1 METLVEDIM
10 NLHASSPTFRQVFQ
24 SQQTTQL
31 FVDGYKGFVSKVAEA
46 QDVNDWTRRVL
57 DKTNHLGLALALDST
72 ITGSQ
77 KREVRSTSIN
87 KHYHLNVV
95 QILDTLQSAHKV
107 LNPRAENLGIDPS
120 IAIDARSVRQ
130 RFASARF
137 SIQVGERTITK
148 TMVRMA
154 DWRKSIQDSER
165 KRLRKTVLDL

>member
-1 METLVEDIM
+1 M

-31 FVDGYKGFVSKVAEA
+31 FVDAYKAFVSKVAEA
-46 QDVNDWTRRVL
+46 QTVNEWTRRVL
-57 DKTNHLGLALALDST
+57 DKTNHLGLALALEPT
-72 ITGSQ
+72 IAGSQ
-77 KREVRSTSIN
+77 KREVCSISVD
-87 KHYHLNVV
+87 KDYHLNTI

-107 LNPRAENLGIDPS
+107 LNPSAESLGIDPS
-120 IAIDARSVRQ
+120 IVVDARSVRQ

-165 KRLRKTVLDL
+165 KRLQKTILDL